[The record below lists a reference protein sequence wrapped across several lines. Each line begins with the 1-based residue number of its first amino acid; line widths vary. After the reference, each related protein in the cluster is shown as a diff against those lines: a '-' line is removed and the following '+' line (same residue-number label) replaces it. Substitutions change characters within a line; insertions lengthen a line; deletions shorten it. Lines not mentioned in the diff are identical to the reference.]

1 MRYHGKYQDKKT
13 HIHLKYFQEII
24 GLTPFWNAI
33 EWIWMILFRLK
44 SKLSSRCKS
53 QKIPSG
59 TDVSEFPDKSRTF
72 RDVANVCR
80 SSLRNSDMKLSKS
93 KEIGMSLKW
102 LKIVSYTSICFNDIV
117 HVIYKVRNFTL
128 HRGW

>member
-1 MRYHGKYQDKKT
+1 MIEMRCHGKYQNSGILT
-13 HIHLKYFQEII
+13 HIHLTNFQDII

-33 EWIWMILFRLK
+33 EWIWMILLRLK

-59 TDVSEFPDKSRTF
+59 TDVSEFPDKSRAF

-80 SSLRNSDMKLSKS
+80 SSLRNSDMKLSKW
-93 KEIGMSLKW
+93 KEIGISFKGLKA
-102 LKIVSYTSICFNDIV
+102 
-117 HVIYKVRNFTL
+117 
-128 HRGW
+128 